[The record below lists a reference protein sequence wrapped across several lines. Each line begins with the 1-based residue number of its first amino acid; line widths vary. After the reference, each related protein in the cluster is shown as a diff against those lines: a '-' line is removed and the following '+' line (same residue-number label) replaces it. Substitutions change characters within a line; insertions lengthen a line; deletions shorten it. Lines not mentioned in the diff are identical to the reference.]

1 MNRSKLSKSASAT
14 PDWAVED
21 AAAVLGDLIKAG
33 LYERLKLDE
42 RLYVALVTERADL
55 LRDEGFSV
63 MEAFAMLPDAWAGRI
78 YRRWS
83 DQADDANLVAAPA
96 SVGGKVAGTKL
107 SRSQGKLH

>member
-1 MNRSKLSKSASAT
+1 MNHSKLSKRATAASDM
-14 PDWAVED
+14 PVED
-21 AAAVLGDLIKAG
+21 ALAVLSDLMKAG
-33 LYERLKLDE
+33 LYDRLKLDE

-83 DQADDANLVAAPA
+83 DQANDALGHAEATSDVRPAP
-96 SVGGKVAGTKL
+96 TKL
-107 SRSQGKLH
+107 PLAPKKLH